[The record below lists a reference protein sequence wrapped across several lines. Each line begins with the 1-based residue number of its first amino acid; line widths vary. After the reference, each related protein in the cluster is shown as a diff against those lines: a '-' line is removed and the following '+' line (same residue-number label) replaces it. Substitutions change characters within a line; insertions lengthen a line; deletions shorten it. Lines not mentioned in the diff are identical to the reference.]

1 MEISKKTIRNIVIGA
16 LLCIVVNWLLNE
28 PDHVLGI
35 FLKLWGILL
44 PFAAGAGL
52 AFVLNVP
59 MRAIESKFGFIK
71 FKGLRRVVALLL
83 TFICVILV
91 LAVVLWIL
99 IPELLETIESLITQL
114 PIFANGVADHVHKF
128 LEENPEIWDWLVEN
142 TNFENFNWSSLVE
155 KLMDWLGN
163 SVTNLLTTAL
173 HTVFGLSTGI
183 FNAVV
188 ALVFSIYCLCRKE
201 TLARQ
206 LRRLLYAFAPEK
218 IGDST
223 VRVMRLTNATF
234 SNFISGQCIEAV
246 ILGTL
251 FFITMWIFGM
261 PYKLLISVII
271 SVTALVPI
279 VGAFVGCVIGA
290 FFILIGGDL
299 PQAFWFVIMFLALQQ
314 FENNVIYPKVVG
326 KSVGLP
332 GMWVLLAVSLGGEL
346 MGVAGMLIMIPAF
359 SVIYALLREVSAAR
373 VKMRGIPEDKLM
385 DHPPE
390 LGERA
395 HERLFK
401 FKKKKKKTSETSA
414 PGAEESSAKQ
424 EEN

>member
-28 PDHVLGI
+28 PEHVLGI

-59 MRAIESKFGFIK
+59 MRAIEGKLGFIK
-71 FKGLRRVVALLL
+71 FNGLRRAVALIL
-83 TFICVILV
+83 TFICVLLV
-91 LAVVLWIL
+91 LSIVLWIL
-99 IPELLETIESLITQL
+99 IPELLQTIHSLINQL
-114 PIFANGVADHVHKF
+114 PVFFNGIASFVQDF
-128 LEENPEIWDWLVEN
+128 LEDHPEIWQWLIDN
-142 TNFENFNWSSLVE
+142 TNFESLNWSSLVE
-155 KLMDWLGN
+155 KVMDWLGN
-163 SVTNLLTTAL
+163 SVTNVLTTAL

-188 ALVFSIYCLCRKE
+188 ALVFSIYCLCKKE
-201 TLARQ
+201 ILARQ
-206 LRRLLYAFAPEK
+206 LRRLLYAFVPEK
-218 IGDST
+218 IGDGT

-234 SNFISGQCIEAV
+234 SNFISGQCFEAV
-246 ILGTL
+246 ILGSL
-251 FFITMWIFGM
+251 FFVTMWIFGM

-332 GMWVLLAVSLGGEL
+332 GMWVLLAVSLGGGR

-359 SVIYALLREVSAAR
+359 SVIYALLREISAAR
-373 VKMRGIPEDKLM
+373 VKERGIPGDKLQA
-385 DHPPE
+385 HPPE
-390 LGERA
+390 LGEQA

-401 FKKKKKKTSETSA
+401 IKKKKKKTDSQTNEDA
-414 PGAEESSAKQ
+414 GEDQKKEEV
-424 EEN
+424 

>member
-1 MEISKKTIRNIVIGA
+1 MEISKKTIRSIVIGA

-59 MRAIESKFGFIK
+59 MRAIEGKFGFIK
-71 FKGLRRVVALLL
+71 FKGLRRAVALIL
-83 TFICVILV
+83 TFICVLLV
-91 LAVVLWIL
+91 LAAVLWIL
-99 IPELLETIESLITQL
+99 IPELLQTLDSLITQL
-114 PIFANGVADHVHKF
+114 PTFFNGIATWVQEF
-128 LEENPEIWDWLVEN
+128 LEDNPEIWQWLIDN

-163 SVTNLLTTAL
+163 SVTNVLTTAL

-188 ALVFSIYCLCRKE
+188 ALVFSIYCLCKKE

-206 LRRLLYAFAPEK
+206 LRRLLYAFVPEK
-218 IGDST
+218 IGDGT

-246 ILGTL
+246 ILGSL

-299 PQAFWFVIMFLALQQ
+299 PQAFWFVIMFLALQP
-314 FENNVIYPKVVG
+314 FENNVIYPRVVG

-359 SVIYALLREVSAAR
+359 SVIYALLREISAER
-373 VKMRGIPEDKLM
+373 VKARGIPAEKLQA
-385 DHPPE
+385 HPPE

-395 HERLFK
+395 HQRLFK
-401 FKKKKKKTSETSA
+401 IKKKKNNTDAQPEEEQNQPQKKEDA
-414 PGAEESSAKQ
+414 
-424 EEN
+424 